1 MDAEPTGPVNPDVL
15 ERMNVEA
22 GYVAPRAMDRS
33 SPLDAEQAAPQKDA
47 RTGRFA
53 PGNTIGVQFQPGTSG
68 TPNGRPMDSTSITA
82 EAKRLLAKPGQGNR
96 LNATLVAEKLLSMAL
111 AGNVE
116 ALRYLGDRTDGKPAQ
131 AVTLSLDEG
140 PLHHRLNVIDGG
152 PRLSAAPPADDAD
165 APS

>member
-1 MDAEPTGPVNPDVL
+1 MAEDAEPLEPSPRLDDAYDAAV
-15 ERMNVEA
+15 ERM
-22 GYVAPRAMDRS
+22 
-33 SPLDAEQAAPQKDA
+33 EQAAPQKDA
-47 RTGRFA
+47 RTGRFLL
-53 PGNTIGVQFQPGTSG
+53 GNSVGAQFQPGTSG
-68 TPNGRPMDSTSITA
+68 NPNGRPKDSTSITA

-96 LNATLVAEKLLSMAL
+96 LNATLVAEKLLSLAL

-152 PRLSAAPPADDAD
+152 PRLSAAPPAEDA
-165 APS
+165 S